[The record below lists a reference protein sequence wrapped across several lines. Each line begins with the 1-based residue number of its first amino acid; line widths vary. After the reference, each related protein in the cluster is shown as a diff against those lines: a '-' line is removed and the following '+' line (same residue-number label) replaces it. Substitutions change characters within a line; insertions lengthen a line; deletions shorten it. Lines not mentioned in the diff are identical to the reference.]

1 MAMTDV
7 TIEEAKA
14 ALRALAHKQ
23 RATFL
28 QGYRQDAAKAAAEH
42 FFAGVSLR
50 PAEVIAAYWP
60 IRDEIDCRLVLT
72 RLMDEGQ
79 KVCLPVVRG
88 ENEPLELRLWEHG
101 AALYPSGF
109 GTLAP
114 DESAPL
120 VEPDVVLMPLLG
132 FDQQGTR
139 LGYGGGY
146 YDRTLAAAS
155 HSPRL
160 IGFAFSAQELNH
172 IPRDIHDIPLDAV
185 VTEQGIRHFGARVAA
200 Q

>member
-1 MAMTDV
+1 MTDE

-14 ALRALAHKQ
+14 ALRAQAHKQ

-28 QGYRQDAAKAAAEH
+28 QAYRADAAKAAAEH
-42 FFAGVSLR
+42 FFSGVALR
-50 PAEVIAAYWP
+50 HGEVVAAYWP
-60 IRDEIDCRLVLT
+60 IRDELDCKLVLT
-72 RLMDEGQ
+72 RLMDEGRP
-79 KVCLPVVRG
+79 VCLPVVLGDDR
-88 ENEPLELRLWEHG
+88 PLELRLWEQG
-101 AALYPSGF
+101 TALYPSGF

-114 DESAPL
+114 DENARQVAP
-120 VEPDVVLMPLLG
+120 DIVLMPLLG

-146 YDRTLAAAS
+146 YDRTLAAMQ
-155 HSPRL
+155 HQPRL

-172 IPRDIHDIPLDAV
+172 IPRETHDIPLDAV
-185 VTEQGIRHFGARVAA
+185 ITEQGIRHFGARAAA

>member
-1 MAMTDV
+1 MTDV

-14 ALRALAHKQ
+14 ALRARAHQQ

-28 QGYRQDAAKAAAEH
+28 QGYRADAAKAAAEH
-42 FFAGVSLR
+42 FFAGVTLR
-50 PAEVIAAYWP
+50 PTEMVAAYWP
-60 IRDEIDCRLVLT
+60 IRDELDCKLVLT

-79 KVCLPVVRG
+79 PVCLPVVLG
-88 ENEPLELRLWEHG
+88 ENQPLELRLWEQG

-114 DESAPL
+114 GENAPL

-132 FDQQGTR
+132 FDQLGTR

-146 YDRTLAAAS
+146 YDRTLAAIS
-155 HSPRL
+155 RSPRL

-172 IPRDIHDIPLDAV
+172 IPREIHDVPLDAV
-185 VTEQGIRHFGARVAA
+185 VTEQGVRHFGAPAA
-200 Q
+200 AP